1 MISINASWDS
11 KKGIEVTGG
20 CLGDKKG
27 SQKTP

>member
-11 KKGIEVTGG
+11 KKGIEVTGS

-27 SQKTP
+27 SPKTP